1 MLTADELRDANDL
14 CERALQTV
22 HRERPGVVTVS
33 AMYALN
39 ALNFTLAAYYRA
51 LQRGERLD
59 SLATAVRALAE
70 EVRDRAGNDR
80 G

>member
-59 SLATAVRALAE
+59 SLATAVRALTGALNE
-70 EVRDRAGNDR
+70 RLGDGV
-80 G
+80 

>member
-22 HRERPGVVTVS
+22 HRERPGVV
-33 AMYALN
+33 YALN

-70 EVRDRAGNDR
+70 EVRDRAGNDH